1 MRQKI
6 GTRLLSLFLTAI
18 CVIGLIPTSA
28 FAAPS
33 GSMPSEITLQKSD
46 YFLDTDGSKT
56 YNSPSFGEPLY
67 LHIINMNVG
76 GKTKVGFCAEHG
88 KQLGNTL
95 IGKKWG
101 NPEPVTNS
109 FIKMMIGY

>member
-1 MRQKI
+1 MRTKI

-28 FAAPS
+28 FPAS
-33 GSMPSEITLQKSD
+33 SENMPSEITLKKSD

-56 YNSPSFGEPLY
+56 YNSPSFDKPLY

-95 IGKKWG
+95 IGKK
-101 NPEPVTNS
+101 
-109 FIKMMIGY
+109 